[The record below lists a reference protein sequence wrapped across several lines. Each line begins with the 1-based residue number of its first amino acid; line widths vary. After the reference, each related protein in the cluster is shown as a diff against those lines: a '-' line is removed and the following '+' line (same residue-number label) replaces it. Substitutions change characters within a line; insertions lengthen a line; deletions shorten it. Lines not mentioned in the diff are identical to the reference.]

1 VLLLVVALS
10 LWFAIVARRRSR
22 RLELARRTDDDV
34 LREQVLER
42 LDHLTSQWD
51 GPDGSKDGNDG
62 SKDGNDG
69 SKDGND
75 GSKDGNGG
83 SKDGDGAKRVR
94 SSEGIV
100 DADEAD
106 RQRRAA
112 S

>member
-1 VLLLVVALS
+1 MLLLVVALS
-10 LWFAIVARRRSR
+10 LWCAIVARRRSR
-22 RLELARRTDDDV
+22 RLDLARRTDDDA

-51 GPDGSKDGNDG
+51 GPE
-62 SKDGNDG
+62 
-69 SKDGND
+69 

-83 SKDGDGAKRVR
+83 SNGNGAKRVR